1 MRYYDERGFTIVELL
16 VVILILG
23 VLMAMAIP
31 RITVVRQQAR
41 EAAMKMNLHNV
52 QVVIEQFHAEKGYY
66 ADDFYED
73 GYGAFF
79 PGGEFDRELGT
90 LPTNPWTNRQ
100 MDPDEFNPEDYSYE
114 ADLSDNTEGGPNDQF
129 GYESGE
135 IIYGVWQP
143 EGSEWPTGYGLV
155 GIGRGGISIR
165 SFNEED
171 EAVIFLLHS

>member
-1 MRYYDERGFTIVELL
+1 MRDDDRGFTIVELL

-23 VLMAMAIP
+23 ILMAMAIP

-52 QVVIEQFHAEKGYY
+52 QIVVEEFHAEKGYY

-79 PGGEFDRELGT
+79 PGGIFDEQLGT
-90 LPTNPWTNRQ
+90 LPTNPWTSRQ
-100 MDPDEFNPEDYSYE
+100 MDPDEFNPEDYDKE
-114 ADLSDNTEGGPNDQF
+114 ADLSDNTDGGPNDQY

-135 IIYGVWQP
+135 IVYGVWQP
-143 EGSEWPTGYGLV
+143 EGTDWPTGYGLV

-165 SFNEED
+165 SFDEED
-171 EAVIFLLHS
+171 NAIIFLLHS

>member
-1 MRYYDERGFTIVELL
+1 MRDYRGFTLVELL

-23 VLMAMAIP
+23 ILMGLTLP
-31 RITVVRQQAR
+31 RLTTVRQQAR

-52 QVVIEQFHAEKGYY
+52 QVVIEEFHAEKGYY

-79 PGGEFDRELGT
+79 PGGVIDDQMGT

-100 MDPDEFNPEDYSYE
+100 MDPDEFNPEDY
-114 ADLSDNTEGGPNDQF
+114 DLETDVSNTAEGGPNDQY
-129 GYESGE
+129 GYTSGE
-135 IIYGVWQP
+135 IVYGVWQP
-143 EGSEWPTGYGLV
+143 EGADWPGAYGLV

-165 SFNEED
+165 SFDSDDN
-171 EAVIFLLHS
+171 AVIFLLHN